1 MNATVDPNQAAAD
14 AAADVPEGFFF
25 SLKADDTGVSE
36 LKFRKDG
43 EKLHRVVLFTLEYIN
58 QTFDTPFPSV
68 GDFCRHL
75 GSVADQI
82 EAIYNQEQQ
91 QQQQQQAQDAANDS
105 APPPPEPEAT

>member
-1 MNATVDPNQAAAD
+1 MNATVDQNQAAAD

-43 EKLHRVVLFTLEYIN
+43 EKLHRVVLFTLAYIN
-58 QTFDTPFPSV
+58 ETFDTPFPSV

-82 EAIYNQEQQ
+82 ETSYNQQ
-91 QQQQQQAQDAANDS
+91 QQQEEANGQASEAAND
-105 APPPPEPEAT
+105 AGPEAPEAA

>member
-1 MNATVDPNQAAAD
+1 MNATVDQNQAAAD

-25 SLKADDTGVSE
+25 SLKADDTGVLE

-91 QQQQQQAQDAANDS
+91 EQAAAND
-105 APPPPEPEAT
+105 PVQPGPEVA